1 MAEPGPKVCVVGAGA
16 IGTFIGARLSL
27 NGCRVTAFA
36 RGATAASLRAHGF
49 RLVQGGAL
57 VTAPVAVAED
67 TAGLG
72 EQDLVVLAVK
82 GPSLAQVAEKVP
94 SLLGP
99 RTVVLAAMNGV
110 PWWFFQEATGA
121 WGGMRLTS
129 IDPEGRIAAAI
140 PGRHIVGC
148 VVHAT
153 CSVME
158 PGLVRHGFGNGL
170 IIGEPSGT
178 VSARVE
184 ALAAR
189 LTAAGFDTTVTERIQ
204 ADIWYKLW
212 GNMTMN
218 PISALTGATCDR
230 ILDDPLLN
238 RYTLAIMAEAAAIGA
253 KIGCPISQSG
263 EDRNAVTRKLGAFK
277 TSMLQDVEAGRP
289 LEIDA
294 LLTAVTEIGERVGVP
309 TPSTDALLGLV
320 RVFSEARRG

>member
-1 MAEPGPKVCVVGAGA
+1 MTEPGPKVCVVGAGA

-27 NGCRVTAFA
+27 DGCRVAAFA
-36 RGATAASLRAHGF
+36 RGATAASLRVHGF

-67 TAGLG
+67 TAALG

-94 SLLGP
+94 PLLGP
-99 RTVVLAAMNGV
+99 KTVVLTAMNGV
-110 PWWFFQEATGA
+110 PWWFFQDAAGTC
-121 WGGMRLTS
+121 GGMRLTS

-140 PGRHIVGC
+140 PGRHIVGG

-170 IIGEPSGT
+170 IIGEPSGA
-178 VSARVE
+178 VSARIE

-189 LTAAGFDTTVTERIQ
+189 LTAAGFDTAVSERIQ

-320 RVFSEARRG
+320 RVFSETRRG

>member
-1 MAEPGPKVCVVGAGA
+1 MVGAGA

-27 NGCRVTAFA
+27 GGCRVTALA

-57 VTAPVAVAED
+57 VTAPMSVVED
-67 TAGLG
+67 TVGLG

-82 GPSLAQVAEKVP
+82 GPSLAQVAEKIPPV
-94 SLLGP
+94 LGSA
-99 RTVVLAAMNGV
+99 TVVLTAMNGV
-110 PWWFFQEATGA
+110 PWWFFQDAAGSC
-121 WGGMRLTS
+121 GGMKLTS

-140 PGRHIVGC
+140 PERHIVGC

-153 CSVME
+153 CSVAE

-178 VSARVE
+178 PSARVE

-189 LTAAGFDTTVTERIQ
+189 LTTAGFDTTVSARIQ

>member
-1 MAEPGPKVCVVGAGA
+1 MVGAGA

-27 NGCRVTAFA
+27 DGCRVTALA
-36 RGATAASLRAHGF
+36 RGATAVSLRAHGF
-49 RLVQGGAL
+49 RLVQAGAL
-57 VTAPVAVAED
+57 VTAPVSVVED
-67 TAGLG
+67 TGGLG
-72 EQDLVVLAVK
+72 EQDLVVLSVK
-82 GPSLAQVAEKVP
+82 GPSLAQVAEKIPPV
-94 SLLGP
+94 LGSA
-99 RTVVLAAMNGV
+99 TVVLTAMNGV
-110 PWWFFQEATGA
+110 PWWFFQDAAGPCS
-121 WGGMRLTS
+121 GLRLTS

-140 PGRHIVGC
+140 PARHIVGC

-153 CSVME
+153 CSVTE

-178 VSARVE
+178 ASARVE

-189 LTAAGFDTTVTERIQ
+189 LTAAGYDTTVSARIQ

-294 LLTAVTEIGERVGVP
+294 LLTAVREIGERVGVP

>member
-1 MAEPGPKVCVVGAGA
+1 V
-16 IGTFIGARLSL
+16 
-27 NGCRVTAFA
+27 
-36 RGATAASLRAHGF
+36 
-49 RLVQGGAL
+49 L
-57 VTAPVAVAED
+57 VTAPVNVVED

-72 EQDLVVLAVK
+72 GQDLLVLAVK
-82 GPSLAQVAEKVP
+82 GPSLAQVADKVP
-94 SLLGP
+94 PVLGAN
-99 RTVVLAAMNGV
+99 TVVLTAMNGV
-110 PWWFFQEATGA
+110 PWWFFQDAAGA
-121 WGGMRLTS
+121 CGGMKLTS
-129 IDPEGRIAAAI
+129 IDPEGSIAAAI

-170 IIGEPSGT
+170 IIGEPAGT

-189 LTAAGFDTTVTERIQ
+189 LTAAGFDTTVSERIQ

-309 TPSTDALLGLV
+309 TPNTDALLGLV
-320 RVFSEARRG
+320 RVFSEARGG

>member
-1 MAEPGPKVCVVGAGA
+1 MTESGPKVCVVGAGA

-27 NGCRVTAFA
+27 EGCRVTALA

-49 RLVQGGAL
+49 RLLQAGVL
-57 VTAPVAVAED
+57 VTAPVRVVED

-82 GPSLAQVAEKVP
+82 GPSLTQVAEKVP
-94 SLLGP
+94 PVLGP
-99 RTVVLAAMNGV
+99 ATVVLTAMNGV
-110 PWWFFQEATGA
+110 PWWFFQDAAGP
-121 WGGMRLTS
+121 GSGLRLTS

-153 CSVME
+153 CSVTE

-170 IIGEPSGT
+170 IIGEPSGAS
-178 VSARVE
+178 SARVE

-189 LTAAGFDTTVTERIQ
+189 LTAAGFETTVSARIQ

-309 TPSTDALLGLV
+309 TPNTDALLGLV

>member
-1 MAEPGPKVCVVGAGA
+1 
-16 IGTFIGARLSL
+16 
-27 NGCRVTAFA
+27 
-36 RGATAASLRAHGF
+36 
-49 RLVQGGAL
+49 VQGGAL

-82 GPSLAQVAEKVP
+82 GPSLTQVAEKVP
-94 SLLGP
+94 PLLGTK
-99 RTVVLAAMNGV
+99 TVVLTAMNGV
-110 PWWFFQEATGA
+110 PWWFFQDAAGA
-121 WGGMRLTS
+121 CGGMRLTS
-129 IDPEGRIAAAI
+129 IDSEGRIAAAI
-140 PGRHIVGC
+140 PGRHIVGG

-170 IIGEPSGT
+170 IIGEPSGM
-178 VSARVE
+178 VSGRVE
-184 ALAAR
+184 ALAAW
-189 LTAAGFDTTVTERIQ
+189 LTAAGFDTTVSARIQ

-320 RVFSEARRG
+320 RVFSETRRG

>member
-1 MAEPGPKVCVVGAGA
+1 MTESGLKVCVVGAGA

-27 NGCRVTAFA
+27 ERCRVTALA
-36 RGATAASLRAHGF
+36 RGVTAASLRAHGF
-49 RLVQGGAL
+49 RLLQAGVL
-57 VTAPVAVAED
+57 VTAPVRVVED

-94 SLLGP
+94 PVLGP
-99 RTVVLAAMNGV
+99 ATVVLTAMNGV
-110 PWWFFQEATGA
+110 PWWFFQDAAGP
-121 WGGMRLTS
+121 GSGLRLAS

-140 PGRHIVGC
+140 PGHHVVGC

-153 CSVME
+153 CSVTE

-170 IIGEPSGT
+170 IIGEPSGAS
-178 VSARVE
+178 SARVE

-189 LTAAGFDTTVTERIQ
+189 LTAAGFDTTVSARIQ

-309 TPSTDALLGLV
+309 TPNTDALLGLV
-320 RVFSEARRG
+320 RVFSEARGG

>member
-27 NGCRVTAFA
+27 NGCRETAFA
-36 RGATAASLRAHGF
+36 RGATAASLPAHGF

-57 VTAPVAVAED
+57 VTAPVAVAEE

-99 RTVVLAAMNGV
+99 KTVVLTAMNGV
-110 PWWFFQEATGA
+110 PWWFFQEAAGA

-140 PGRHIVGC
+140 PGRHLVGC

-320 RVFSEARRG
+320 RVFSETRRG